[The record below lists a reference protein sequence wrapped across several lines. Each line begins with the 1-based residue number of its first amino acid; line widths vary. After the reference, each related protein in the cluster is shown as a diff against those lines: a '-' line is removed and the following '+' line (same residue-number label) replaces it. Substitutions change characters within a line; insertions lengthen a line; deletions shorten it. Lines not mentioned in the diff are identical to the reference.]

1 MNDIKRIRKEFP
13 PIKNNFIYFD
23 NASTSLTPKIVIKEI
38 ARYYNEY
45 SCNLHR
51 GEYFTSFKLENEVS
65 YVRKQ
70 IKDFITANN
79 EKEII
84 FTPGTTF
91 SLNIISMT
99 LLNQLK
105 PNDEVI
111 LTKHAH
117 SSLFAPIISYC
128 QKIKVK
134 VLFAP
139 LKDNL
144 EINFEQFKKIITK
157 KTKLLFISH
166 ITNLYGIKMN
176 IQKIVKVLKKVNSNS
191 LIIVDAAQSAP
202 NTKINIKKLQCD
214 FLFFSTHKVF
224 GPTGLG
230 IMWAKQ
236 SILEKLQPLIL
247 GGGQITNLK
256 STQNFFL
263 KDLPYKF
270 EAGTLPLSS
279 IMGFGKSIS
288 FIQKYG
294 IDNIEKRNK
303 ELKDYLYSSLKK
315 LKFVKVYSKKS
326 NKNLVF
332 TIKKYAVQDVVSYLD
347 KNKIFVRGGQH
358 CAQLLTTIKN
368 HPSLTIRVSLQFYN
382 TKEEIDRFIKILNR
396 GHVEGFLSWFS

>member
-51 GEYFTSFKLENEVS
+51 GEYFTSLKLENEVS

-128 QKIKVK
+128 QKRKVK

-270 EAGTLPLSS
+270 EAGTLPLAS

-294 IDNIEKRNK
+294 IDNIEKRNR